1 MELNIRGDK
10 LVVTKAIK
18 DYIIDKM
25 AKLDKYFDNNKNIK
39 GEVIVRVKNKEQ
51 IIEVTVPTNKFTL
64 RAEEKHNDL
73 YAAIDLVIDKLER
86 QIRKNKTKL
95 NKKYKNIMQLDIN
108 TDFEVKEEEEANTYE
123 VVKRKNITTKP
134 MDEEEAI
141 LQMEL
146 LNHDFFVFKN
156 VDEECVSVMYK
167 RKDGDFGIINV
178 K

>member
-10 LVVTKAIK
+10 IAVTKAIK
-18 DYIIDKM
+18 DYITDKM
-25 AKLDKYFDNNKNIK
+25 TRLDKYFDSKSHITAS
-39 GEVIVRVKNKEQ
+39 IIIRVKNGEE
-51 IIEVTVPTNKFTL
+51 IIEVTVPTNKFTI
-64 RAEEKHNDL
+64 RAEEHHEDL
-73 YAAIDLVIDKLER
+73 YAAVDLVIDKLER

-95 NKKYKNIMQLDIN
+95 NNKYKNMIRLDIN
-108 TDFEVKEEEEANTYE
+108 TDFQVDDSEEEDLKIL
-123 VVKRKNITTKP
+123 KRKNVSGKP